1 MNTNDL
7 KILRNKI
14 NWENAKNDKIVDFV
28 HNIQDEIDKIQVET
42 DNTLYQI
49 RIQVLLC
56 DICICSYKIST
67 NRYYCKNVRKNIREM
82 FEICDKIETYL

>member
-1 MNTNDL
+1 MNSNDL
-7 KILRNKI
+7 KTLKNKI
-14 NWENAKNDKIVDFV
+14 NWENAKNDEIVDFV
-28 HNIQDEIDKIQVET
+28 HNIQDEIDKIQIET
-42 DNTLYQI
+42 GNSLYQI

-67 NRYYCKNVRKNIREM
+67 NRYRCKNVRTNIRKM